1 MGGGKD
7 YFFPP
12 FRSTLTMCSLAGLL
26 AARVC
31 HDHFKRVAIIEP
43 EPWLATEES
52 RIPQAWTQRQDRSR
66 IIQYHSVLGM
76 ISKLIVQVKM
86 LQLLRSASY
95 KSGRLQG
102 VVSGF

>member
-1 MGGGKD
+1 
-7 YFFPP
+7 
-12 FRSTLTMCSLAGLL
+12 MCSVTGLL

-52 RIPQAWTQRQDRSR
+52 RITQAWTQRQDRSR

-76 ISKLIVQVKM
+76 ISKFNVHSKCCSFLGQQAINLAVYRA
-86 LQLLRSASY
+86 LFPDFDDEAR
-95 KSGRLQG
+95 
-102 VVSGF
+102 VSGVK